1 MLLKKPHVMDWT
13 VLKMSSHVSVGSDIT
28 ALPCIYFLMSDCDQ
42 GKDKMFV
49 RLGLDKIEFLQ
60 SHDNQEIY
68 QKAFDLIERYFG
80 VEDEDSSLAPQ
91 VDQANQQFL
100 FPQQEAP
107 MEGFQL

>member
-1 MLLKKPHVMDWT
+1 MLTIYLLI
-13 VLKMSSHVSVGSDIT
+13 VLYWVI
-28 ALPCIYFLMSDCDQ
+28 LF
-42 GKDKMFV
+42 
-49 RLGLDKIEFLQ
+49 LGLDKIEFLQ

-68 QKAFDLIERYFG
+68 QKAFDLIEHYFG

-107 MEGFQL
+107 MDGFQL